1 MLIIQFIRKE
11 TIMPNP
17 PSSLDSTDRKI
28 LHHLQNNNRMTN
40 VELAKLV
47 HLSPTPC
54 LERVRRLEKQGFI
67 TDHIAKLNPEKLGLS
82 NFAFVQVT
90 LDRTTENV
98 FEEFKNAIKDVPYVL
113 ECHMVAGGFDY
124 LLKVRTRD
132 MNEFRTFLGDILANI
147 NGVAHTSTYVVM
159 EEVKSTTYLPVAFV

>member
-1 MLIIQFIRKE
+1 MQNMSL
-11 TIMPNP
+11 
-17 PSSLDSTDRKI
+17 SLDAVDKKI
-28 LHHLQNNNRMTN
+28 LHYLQNNNRITN

-47 HLSPTPC
+47 NLSPTPC

-67 TDHIAKLNPEKLGLS
+67 QQHIAQLNAEKLGLN

-98 FEEFKNAIKDVPYVL
+98 FEEFKGAIKDVPFVL

-124 LLKVRTRD
+124 LLKVRTTD
-132 MNEFRTFLGDILANI
+132 MNQFRTFLGDILANI

-159 EEVKSTTYLPVAFV
+159 EEVKNTHYLPIS